1 MSLRRFLPAFALLLL
16 AASAVTAAPP
26 LKALIVDGQMN
37 RYHPGTDVTPVLKSY
52 LEQTKLFQVDVA
64 TSPAAGEDMSRFAPD
79 FKAYDVVVL
88 NYDGDEW
95 PAATKK
101 AFVAYVRGGGGLV
114 IYHSADNAFPKWPE
128 FNEMIAVG
136 GWGGRS
142 ETEGVYIRWRDG
154 KMVTDAKPGKAGSHG
169 PQHAYQLVVRA
180 PEHPVTKGLPEKF
193 MHSAD
198 ELYDSLRGPAK
209 KVTVLATTFSSP
221 DQRGTGENE
230 PMLMAI
236 DFGKGRVFHTTLG
249 HADKQLQSVAFIVT
263 YQRGAEWAATGK
275 VTQPVP
281 DDFPGPDEPSVR
293 K

>member
-209 KVTVLATTFSSP
+209 NVTVLATTFSSP